1 MKSGIALDRIG
12 HLNSVIHEYHK
23 VKAELS
29 VEGEI
34 RRIPAGAELRAPPV
48 FQRFDKV
55 LKPPRDGL
63 MLAMY
68 VIEL

>member
-1 MKSGIALDRIG
+1 MKYGIALNWIG
-12 HLNSVIHEYHK
+12 HLDSVIHEYHK

-34 RRIPAGAELRAPPV
+34 RRILAGAKLRAPPV
-48 FQRFDKV
+48 FRRIDKA
-55 LKPPRDGL
+55 LKPPPDGL
-63 MLAMY
+63 LLAMY